1 MKSNISSDNFEIN
14 EPKYDLFRCSKCYN
28 IQYIETFIKDNEI
41 YLSLKCENKHNNEL
55 PLKNALEK
63 ILENQIEN
71 VLCSSCGVSS
81 SIIEFYYCYKHNIF
95 FCANCS
101 NSHSSCGQLISLDN
115 FDNYCKKHSKQNFFF
130 CQDCGKEICYECI
143 KTQHNIHSY
152 KTIIALHKTFIE
164 KYKNQI
170 ISTTNDLNNYN
181 QKMKEKIESFENSI
195 RQLKKIKENCIQLM
209 HLQIYLSKLL
219 LNVYEKKQSQQKIS
233 YPVIENLRKFKFIN
247 LMSDYGKIFETFP
260 LTFSKNKE
268 DTHSKSN
275 NSTKFELSLNSE
287 EIINNS

>member
-14 EPKYDLFRCSKCYN
+14 EPKYDLFRCSQCYN

-130 CQDCGKEICYECI
+130 VKTAVKKSVMNVLKLNIIFILI
-143 KTQHNIHSY
+143 KVLLLYIKHLL
-152 KTIIALHKTFIE
+152 K
-164 KYKNQI
+164 
-170 ISTTNDLNNYN
+170 
-181 QKMKEKIESFENSI
+181 SI
-195 RQLKKIKENCIQLM
+195 KIKLFQLQM
-209 HLQIYLSKLL
+209 I
-219 LNVYEKKQSQQKIS
+219 
-233 YPVIENLRKFKFIN
+233 
-247 LMSDYGKIFETFP
+247 
-260 LTFSKNKE
+260 
-268 DTHSKSN
+268 
-275 NSTKFELSLNSE
+275 
-287 EIINNS
+287 